1 MSAAIEAGLREVLAA
16 TRAWSAT
23 LGLRPA
29 PLPGELARMDGEL
42 RGAPLRLETRR
53 EQGGPFASLTCATI
67 CGADGGLCSVTVIG
81 MPADATGGP
90 VLGVDLI
97 GLGGALS
104 LVAVDLA
111 PIDDP
116 RWEERAAAP
125 LAELHAAIGDGV
137 VARRVPSFAQGVFSP
152 RALIVGAQRGA
163 EAPLLAAV
171 RAFIARLPEV
181 YAEGP
186 ALAPARAAAARER
199 VSAWCRAE
207 LCNRREHDAL
217 ARIFGAGPAAAYLE
231 QLFTAPG

>member
-1 MSAAIEAGLREVLAA
+1 MSVAIEAGLCEVLAA

-81 MPADATGGP
+81 MPADGSGGP

-97 GLGGALS
+97 GLAGALS

-125 LAELHAAIGDGV
+125 LVELHAAIGDGV

-171 RAFIARLPEV
+171 RDFIARLPEV

-186 ALAPARAAAARER
+186 MLAPARAAAARER
-199 VSAWCRAE
+199 VAAWCRAE